1 MTWAREPVIATMGSV
16 VCKAVFQGDV
26 GFQMKKHTADG
37 YARRSSTLK
46 CFLGCAEVFCRQ
58 EL

>member
-26 GFQMKKHTADG
+26 GFQMKKHT
-37 YARRSSTLK
+37 T
-46 CFLGCAEVFCRQ
+46 EVFPWLC
-58 EL
+58 